1 MRWIG
6 SALLGLTLGCGGG
19 ARSGTLHRDVVLTHD
34 GHDRTYHLYVPS
46 GFEGDRP
53 LVLLLH
59 GGGAVID
66 NHIGVGRTDWPH
78 QVWLDLA
85 DRDGLLV
92 VVPQGLDR
100 HWNDCRSDCA
110 HCGEQDD
117 VDFLLT
123 LLDTVADAH
132 PVDPARVYVTGES
145 NGSMMTLRLAQEA
158 PERFAA
164 AGVVIGGMPANSE
177 CTAPSAL
184 PMPIQ
189 FQVGTLDV
197 AVPFDG
203 GASSSAGS
211 GSFLSAADSVQH
223 WVDHNQCEASPT
235 TWSFDDVDP
244 HDGSTAHGQRF
255 ACPATGADVSWITLQ
270 GAGHVPPSVQ
280 VHVSDFWEGLVGPQ
294 NHDVESA
301 EAFWSFLA
309 EHSR

>member
-1 MRWIG
+1 MRG
-6 SALLGLTLGCGGG
+6 LMGGLLALILGCGGSE
-19 ARSGTLHRDVVLTHD
+19 RPGTLHRDVVLTHD
-34 GHDRTYHLYVPS
+34 GEDRTYHLYEPS

-92 VVPQGLDR
+92 VVPQGLGKQ
-100 HWNDCRSDCA
+100 WNDCRTDCG

-123 LLDTVADAH
+123 LLDTVAAEH

-145 NGSMMTLRLAQEA
+145 NGSIMTLRLVQEA

-177 CTAPSAL
+177 CTDPSEV

-189 FQVGTLDV
+189 FQVGTLDE
-197 AVPFDG
+197 AVPFEG
-203 GASSSAGS
+203 GTSSNGTS
-211 GSFLSAADSVQH
+211 GAFLSAEESVLH
-223 WVDHNQCEASPT
+223 WVAHNQCETTPT
-235 TWSFDDVDP
+235 TWAIDDVDP
-244 HDGSTAHGQRF
+244 DDGSTAHGQSF
-255 ACPATGADVSWITLQ
+255 ACPATGAEVSWITLEN
-270 GAGHVPPSVQ
+270 AGHVPPSIQ

-301 EAFWSFLA
+301 EAFWAFMA
-309 EHSR
+309 PHRR